1 LKRKQQKVKV
11 SIPAGVDTGS
21 RVVLRGMGDAGLNG
35 GPAGDLYVYIN
46 VKPHKYFVRQDYDL
60 YCQIPISITQASL
73 GGEIKVPTID
83 GHSIKVNI
91 PSGIQSG
98 KMLRVKGRG
107 VTKLNTTDRGD
118 MYIKLQVQIPK
129 RLGLKAKKLMQELS
143 AALGEDDSPNP
154 VPFDA

>member
-11 SIPAGVDTGS
+11 AIPAGVDTGS
-21 RVVLRGMGDAGLNG
+21 RVVLRGMGDAGPNG
-35 GPAGDLYVYIN
+35 GPSGDLYVYIT

-60 YCQIPISITQASL
+60 FCQIPISITQASL

-83 GHSIKVNI
+83 GNSIKVNI

-107 VTKLNTTDRGD
+107 VTKLNTNDRGD

-129 RLGLKAKKLMQELS
+129 RLGMKAKKLMQELS
-143 AALGEDDSPNP
+143 AALGEDESPNP
-154 VPFDA
+154 VPFEA